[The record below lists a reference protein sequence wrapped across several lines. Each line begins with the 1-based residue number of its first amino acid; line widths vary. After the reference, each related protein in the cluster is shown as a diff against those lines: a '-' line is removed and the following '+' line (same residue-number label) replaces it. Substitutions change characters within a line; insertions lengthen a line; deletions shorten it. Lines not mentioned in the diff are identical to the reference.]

1 MKKIIYMTILS
12 TILSFFGCKTKE
24 EKFLEKHQVLFC
36 KTDAF
41 ESFIEKAEIKPDIAK
56 NLMID
61 YTNKNNLPPS
71 AYLYFII
78 DGYYAFTNY
87 THPKIPEAH
96 TGNIW
101 VNSKTGEIKH
111 IEDGAFLRAYNSYE
125 WKK

>member
-24 EKFLEKHQVLFC
+24 EKYLEKHQVLFC
-36 KTDAF
+36 KTDTFEAF
-41 ESFIEKAEIKPDIAK
+41 VEKAEIKPDIAK

-87 THPKIPEAH
+87 IHPKIPEAY

-101 VNSKTGEIKH
+101 VNSKTGEIKL
-111 IEDGAFLRAYNSYE
+111 IEKGVFLKAYNSYE